1 MRIPRFDPGRGARAA
16 ALAVALIG
24 AGAPALAQAP
34 AAGPGVVE
42 IRFAP
47 DPEIA
52 DAIVRHLDAARD
64 SIDVAI
70 YSITHPQIA
79 EALARAHSRGIA
91 VRVLCDRLQASG
103 RYSKD
108 EWLEVR
114 GVRVVRE
121 REGGLLHHKF
131 AIVDDGIV
139 MTGSLN
145 YTRSAVER
153 HRENWIVL
161 DAPEAVAAYRRA
173 FDEAWAA
180 NETPPDRHPSA
191 ASDSG

>member
-1 MRIPRFDPGRGARAA
+1 MVSERRARWIGG
-16 ALAVALIG
+16 AVALG
-24 AGAPALAQAP
+24 LALVLGTVDLPAFEGY
-34 AAGPGVVE
+34 GPGVVE
-42 IRFAP
+42 LRFAP
-47 DPEIA
+47 DRAIA
-52 DAIVRHLDAARD
+52 DAIVRRFDDARVA
-64 SIDVAI
+64 IDVAI
-70 YSITHPQIA
+70 YSLTHPAIA
-79 EALARAHSRGIA
+79 EALARAQARGVA

-108 EWLEVR
+108 EWLEAR
-114 GVRVVRE
+114 GVEILRE
-121 REGGLLHHKF
+121 HESGLLHHKF
-131 AIVDDGIV
+131 AIVDERIV

-180 NETPPDRHPSA
+180 NAPPPPNRVPSTG
-191 ASDSG
+191 SGSG